1 MGVIQKRYKLK
12 LNSAEKI
19 EELLQEAYNEVC
31 KNIEEAQQQI
41 NKITNSVQLNDET
54 LDAKTKF
61 AKAMN
66 DFISNKDKAIGRK
79 LEISKLMSEIMKYN
93 GNVEKAVNNSDVME
107 KMSLEDL
114 KKMLVEQDLSEQAE
128 KREYSIK

>member
-93 GNVEKAVNNSDVME
+93 GNVEKAVNSSDVME